1 MAFNISRFLPIA
13 VIAMIATV
21 FFMEPVLAQNA
32 SGGLAGAE
40 SALNKIVGILTGNV
54 ARLIAIIACILIGLA
69 FMFGFV
75 DLRTVGYFIIGTII
89 VFGATEVVDLLKT
102 K

>member
-21 FFMEPVLAQNA
+21 FFLESALAQGA
-32 SGGLAGAE
+32 GGLAGAE
-40 SALNKIVGILTGNV
+40 SALEKIVGILTGNV

-89 VFGATEVVDLLKT
+89 VFGASEVVDLLKT

>member
-1 MAFNISRFLPIA
+1 MAFNLLRFFPVALF
-13 VIAMIATV
+13 AMMVTV
-21 FFMEPVLAQNA
+21 LFMEPALAQSA
-32 SGGLAGAE
+32 GGLAGAE
-40 SALNKIVGILTGNV
+40 SALNKIVDILTGNV

-89 VFGATEVVDLLKT
+89 VFGASEVVDLLKT

>member
-1 MAFNISRFLPIA
+1 MVLKISHLLPLALIA
-13 VIAMIATV
+13 TVITV
-21 FFMEPVLAQNA
+21 FFMEPALAQGA
-32 SGGLAGAE
+32 GGLAGAE
-40 SALNKIVGILTGNV
+40 SALNKIVDILTGNV

-89 VFGATEVVDLLKT
+89 VFGAKEVVDLLKT
-102 K
+102 S